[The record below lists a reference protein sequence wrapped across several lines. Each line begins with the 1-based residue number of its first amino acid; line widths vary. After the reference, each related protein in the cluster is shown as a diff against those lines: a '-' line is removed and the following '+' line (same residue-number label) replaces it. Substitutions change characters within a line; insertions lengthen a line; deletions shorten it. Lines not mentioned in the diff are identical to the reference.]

1 MVIINPHK
9 KGFANMQLNQQKPEK
24 RVFEEDVLDF
34 HSMFLTIQGEG
45 PFTGRKAVFIRLAGC
60 NLQCPNCDTEYTEG
74 RHYLSPVVLTQ
85 QAANL
90 WRGQDHGLLY
100 NGNRSRPLVVITGGE
115 PLRQE
120 IGPLVRLLLNFG
132 FEVQIESNGVFAPTQ
147 RLYELLMFNSHCH
160 LIVSP
165 KTSRVHDDCHR
176 LARAFKYV
184 LSYDQVEP
192 SDGLPLR
199 ALMHKASPHIARP
212 NEKFKG
218 DIYVNPEDSKDPIIN
233 RLNLQAVVNSCM
245 KHGYIAGIQLHKLL
259 DLA

>member
-1 MVIINPHK
+1 
-9 KGFANMQLNQQKPEK
+9 MQLNQQKPEK
-24 RVFEEDVLDF
+24 RVFELDTVDF

-60 NLQCPNCDTEYTEG
+60 NLQCPNCDTEYTQG
-74 RHYLSPVVLTQ
+74 RQNEFQSELAQ
-85 QAANL
+85 RAADL
-90 WRGQDHGLLY
+90 WRGQDYGLLFA
-100 NGNRSRPLVVITGGE
+100 GNRSRPLVVITGGE

-120 IGPLVRLLLNFG
+120 IGPLVRHLLNFG
-132 FEVQIESNGVFAPTQ
+132 FEVQIESNGVFTPGQ
-147 RLYELLMFNSHCH
+147 ILFELLMFHSHCH

-212 NEKFKG
+212 SEKFTG

-233 RLNLQAVVNSCM
+233 RLNLEAVVNSCI
-245 KHGYIAGIQLHKLL
+245 KHGYIAGVQLHKLL

>member
-1 MVIINPHK
+1 
-9 KGFANMQLNQQKPEK
+9 MQINQQKPEK
-24 RVFEEDVLDF
+24 RVFELETLDF

-60 NLQCPNCDTEYTEG
+60 NLQCPNCDTEYTQG
-74 RHYLSPVVLTQ
+74 RQNEFQTDLAQ
-85 QAANL
+85 RAADL
-90 WRGQDHGLLY
+90 WRGKDFGALFAD
-100 NGNRSRPLVVITGGE
+100 NRSRPLAVITGGE

-120 IGPLVRLLLNFG
+120 IGPLVRHLLNFG

-147 RLYELLMFNSHCH
+147 ILFELLMFHSHCH

-192 SDGLPLR
+192 TDGLPLR

-233 RLNLQAVVNSCM
+233 RLNLEAVVNSCM

>member
-1 MVIINPHK
+1 
-9 KGFANMQLNQQKPEK
+9 MQLNQQKPEK
-24 RVFEEDVLDF
+24 RVFELETLDF

-60 NLQCPNCDTEYTEG
+60 NLQCPNCDTEYTQG
-74 RHYLSPVVLTQ
+74 RQHEFQKDLAQ
-85 QAANL
+85 RAADL
-90 WRGQDHGLLY
+90 WRGKDFGLLFAD
-100 NGNRSRPLVVITGGE
+100 NRSRPLAVITGGE

-120 IGPLVRLLLNFG
+120 IGPLVRHLLNFG

-147 RLYELLMFNSHCH
+147 ILFELLMFHSHCH

-192 SDGLPLR
+192 TDGLPLR

-233 RLNLQAVVNSCM
+233 RLNLEAVVNSCM